1 MDGCQIGGGAI
12 VVRCH
17 GNSNTIVF
25 CCWISRQMPDM
36 HVEKGGASPYDPRM
50 EARVA
55 RLEEDMREVKG
66 ILARLEPMIIRIDAV
81 VSATLPT
88 LATKGDLADLRSELR
103 GELAEKPS
111 KTYMWGLLGVLI
123 AAYAAG
129 LAAMAVIR

>member
-1 MDGCQIGGGAI
+1 
-12 VVRCH
+12 
-17 GNSNTIVF
+17 
-25 CCWISRQMPDM
+25 MPDM
-36 HVEKGGASPYDPRM
+36 HVEKGGASPDDPRM

-55 RLEEDMREVKG
+55 RLEEDMREVKAV
-66 ILARLEPMIIRIDAV
+66 LARLEPMIIRIDAV

>member
-1 MDGCQIGGGAI
+1 
-12 VVRCH
+12 
-17 GNSNTIVF
+17 
-25 CCWISRQMPDM
+25 MPDM
-36 HVEKGGASPYDPRM
+36 HVDKDGASPYDPRM

-88 LATKGDLADLRSELR
+88 LATKA
-103 GELAEKPS
+103 ELAEKPS
-111 KTYMWGLLGVLI
+111 KTYMWGILVVLI

-129 LAAMAVIR
+129 LAAIAVIR